1 MSEFIAKLGS
11 LDYQEILNTVAI
23 VISGGLGTITL
34 FLIRALKIAKTKTP
48 EDLSKQILDKAVE
61 LIKPT
66 VNKEL
71 GKMTDFIIKQ
81 QSSID
86 SLTKNFLLYAS
97 KIGIDADTLNSM
109 IANTSNLDKTT
120 KEVLDSEVV
129 RLVEETKKAIEQ
141 KEQDKKE
148 LEEAVNN
155 IKTTENN
162 PYALK

>member
-1 MSEFIAKLGS
+1 MSEFLAKLGS
-11 LDYQEILNTVAI
+11 LDYQEVLNTIAI
-23 VISGGLGTITL
+23 IISGGLGTITL

-48 EDLSKQILDKAVE
+48 EDLSKEILNKAVE

-81 QSSID
+81 QTSID
-86 SLTKNFLLYAS
+86 KLAKNFLLYAS
-97 KIGIDADTLNSM
+97 KIGVD
-109 IANTSNLDKTT
+109 ANTLQTMIDNTSDLDRST
-120 KEVLDSEVV
+120 KEVLESEVTK
-129 RLVEETKKAIEQ
+129 LIEETKKALEQ